1 MWKPYVNKSLKHCK
15 STVWCTASLKLFNI
29 LVRECTFNNVSVLYD
44 LTVIKKFKLIINNNK
59 NCN

>member
-1 MWKPYVNKSLKHCK
+1 MWKPYINKSFKHCK
-15 STVWCTASLKLFNI
+15 STAWCTASLKLFNI
-29 LVRECTFNNVSVLYD
+29 LARECTFNNVSVLYG